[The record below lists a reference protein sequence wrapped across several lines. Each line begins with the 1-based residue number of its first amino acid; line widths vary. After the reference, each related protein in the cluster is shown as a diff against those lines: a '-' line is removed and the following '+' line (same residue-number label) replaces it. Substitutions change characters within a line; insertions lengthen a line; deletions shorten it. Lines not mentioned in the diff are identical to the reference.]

1 MDKYWYVRIILGHK
15 THTLISCTHIAFIG
29 KQLFTRI
36 DSTAARQTAQE
47 YAELYAKSASMLPGQ
62 ATRDEYKERMAAH
75 YPFHPTLIDF
85 LNIKLTQR
93 GSGHALWSEMISKIK
108 RAEMRWQKKL
118 STIYKTF

>member
-1 MDKYWYVRIILGHK
+1 
-15 THTLISCTHIAFIG
+15 
-29 KQLFTRI
+29 
-36 DSTAARQTAQE
+36 
-47 YAELYAKSASMLPGQ
+47 MLPGQ
-62 ATRDEYKERMAAH
+62 ATRDEYKERMTAH